1 MAGEPSSPLSSG
13 MAMFNSALGTR
24 DHPSLRIAMDRVE
37 VYQVSTR
44 AVLRG
49 DFIADDGID
58 LEIDVLRKK
67 NTMLRIRSRLT
78 RIWTISKMSSSE
90 SYQWGMTG
98 DNEEG
103 RLLSAE
109 ELVVVFRVVSSNTY
123 GWIHV
128 HQGL

>member
-1 MAGEPSSPLSSG
+1 
-13 MAMFNSALGTR
+13 MFHSALGTC

-44 AVLRG
+44 GVLRG
-49 DFIADDGID
+49 NFNAHDGID

-103 RLLSAE
+103 CLLSAE
-109 ELVVVFRVVSSNTY
+109 ELVVVLRVVSSNTY